1 MSIRCYFKCS
11 AQWRRR
17 IARSSWRTS
26 RDCSAISWA
35 PTNARSSWTWTTGTS
50 IHSFVHSASSFSH
63 SFINSVIHSDIRSFV
78 RSVRQSGIFIRSCIH
93 SVCPFVLTVI
103 HLFVHLIHSFAHSF
117 SHWCMRSFLAKS
129 LILISTDWR
138 LSYSYFVWLH
148 VETCQIWDCCDR
160 QFLKSKQMHIILT
173 LFIND

>member
-78 RSVRQSGIFIRSCIH
+78 CSVRQSGIFIRSCIH

-103 HLFVHLIHSFAHSF
+103 HLFVHLIHSFSRPFCIHSLIHSAIDVCALF
-117 SHWCMRSFLAKS
+117 LPSHWYWYLLTGDWAIP
-129 LILISTDWR
+129 ILYGYRWKHARYGIVVIDN
-138 LSYSYFVWLH
+138 F
-148 VETCQIWDCCDR
+148 
-160 QFLKSKQMHIILT
+160 
-173 LFIND
+173 